1 MLKLEY
7 TAKMKHDVKLARKRN
22 KDMMKLDAA
31 LRILVTGQ
39 PMPKSYQ
46 DHPLKGE
53 YRDFRE
59 CHIEPDWLLIYRIF
73 EDKLILLAS
82 GTGTHADLFDE

>member
-7 TAKMKHDVKLARKRN
+7 TAKMKRDVKLACKRG

-31 LRILVTGQ
+31 LRLLVARQ
-39 PMPKSYQ
+39 PMPKSYH

-59 CHIEPDWLLIYRIF
+59 CHIESDWLLVYRIF

-82 GTGTHADLFDE
+82 GMGTHADLFDE